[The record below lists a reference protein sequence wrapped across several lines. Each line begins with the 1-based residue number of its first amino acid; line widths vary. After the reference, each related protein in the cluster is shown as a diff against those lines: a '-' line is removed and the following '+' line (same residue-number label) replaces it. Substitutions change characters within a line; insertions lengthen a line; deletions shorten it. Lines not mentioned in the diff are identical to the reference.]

1 MVLQVVVVVVVHL
14 LEEHPHLVEESSV
27 SLA

>member
-1 MVLQVVVVVVVHL
+1 MVLQVVVVVVHL